1 MKPIVDRRRVL
12 LGALLGVA
20 WGVRAASGDSA
31 SPVELLQNAV
41 DAYFEERYDESI
53 RLYKA
58 ILQIDP
64 LNAAAGKGLRTA
76 VKLQDRKIKK
86 LRETERP
93 NFDAVTAY
101 VAQDRLVEASDRVR
115 DIATR
120 LPLHSDVKKL
130 NADILARAEKA
141 VSKTRTE
148 SSDRYYAEGVVAYL
162 KEDWFKAV
170 ASWEQ
175 VFKFN
180 PSRLDVKAKM
190 ERARKNLQE
199 QERLDRFLILLD
211 VGREMTRQKL
221 YLEAIRACTE
231 AISLDQKNPEARAC
245 LDKARRGNIE
255 EMARM
260 RSEEVQRMLERAMG
274 HFTTG
279 QRAQATRGF
288 QAVLDKD
295 PLNRVAADYL
305 NRIYGRDPG
314 FQISDN
320 PLSDGGAGNY
330 RRGQQYL
337 GEGRFDEANEAF
349 ERYLA
354 ARPDDAKAQQ
364 ALEDS
369 RAQQRE
375 AAESAYREGLTHW
388 AQGDLTRA
396 KELWEKTLRIDPNYV
411 KAKQALVKTKQ
422 EESRPR

>member
-1 MKPIVDRRRVL
+1 
-12 LGALLGVA
+12 
-20 WGVRAASGDSA
+20 
-31 SPVELLQNAV
+31 
-41 DAYFEERYDESI
+41 
-53 RLYKA
+53 
-58 ILQIDP
+58 
-64 LNAAAGKGLRTA
+64 
-76 VKLQDRKIKK
+76 

-93 NFDAVTAY
+93 NFDAVTSY
-101 VAQDRLVEASDRVR
+101 LAQDRLVEASDRVR
-115 DIATR
+115 DISTR
-120 LPLHSDVKKL
+120 LPLHNDVKKL
-130 NADILARAEKA
+130 NADILSKAEKA
-141 VSKTRTE
+141 VSKTRAE
-148 SSDRYYAEGVVAYL
+148 SSDRYFAEGVVAYL

-180 PSRLDVKAKM
+180 PTRLDVKAKV

-199 QERLDRFLILLD
+199 QERRDRFLILLD

-221 YLEAIRACTE
+221 YLEAIKACTE

-245 LDKARRGNIE
+245 LEKARRGNIE
-255 EMARM
+255 EMARL
-260 RSEEVQRMLERAMG
+260 RSEEVQRMLEQAMG
-274 HFTTG
+274 HFTSGKRTE
-279 QRAQATRGF
+279 ATRGF
-288 QAVLDKD
+288 QSVLDKD
-295 PLNRVAADYL
+295 PANRVASEYL

-337 GEGRFDEANEAF
+337 SEGRYDEANEAF

-364 ALEDS
+364 SLEDA
-369 RAQQRE
+369 RAKQRE
-375 AAESAYREGLTHW
+375 AAENAYREGLTHW
-388 AQGDLTRA
+388 AQGDLVRA
-396 KELWEKTLRIDPNYV
+396 KDLWEKTLRIDPDYV

>member
-1 MKPIVDRRRVL
+1 MTFFTTHRRVFLGVL
-12 LGALLGVA
+12 LGFSWAGPAGAVE
-20 WGVRAASGDSA
+20 SS

-41 DAYFEERYDESI
+41 DAYFEERYDESM

-64 LNAAAGKGLRTA
+64 QNAAAQTGLKTA
-76 VKLQDRKIKK
+76 TKLQEKKIKK
-86 LRETERP
+86 LRQAERP
-93 NFDAVTAY
+93 NFDAVTAFLG
-101 VAQDRLVEASDRVR
+101 QDRLVEASDRVR

-120 LPLHSDVKKL
+120 LSLHPDVKKL
-130 NADILARAEKA
+130 NADILARAEKS
-141 VSKTRTE
+141 VSKTRAE
-148 SSDRYYAEGVVAYL
+148 SSDRYFAEGVVAYL
-162 KEDWFKAV
+162 NEDWFKAV

-180 PSRLDVKAKM
+180 PSRLDVKAKI
-190 ERARKNLQE
+190 ERARRNLQE
-199 QERLDRFLILLD
+199 QERRDRFLILLD

-221 YLEAIRACTE
+221 YLEAIKACTE
-231 AISLDQKNPEARAC
+231 AIALDQKNPEARGC

-255 EMARM
+255 EMARL

-274 HFTTG
+274 NFTSG
-279 QRAQATRGF
+279 RRADATRGF

-295 PLNRVAADYL
+295 PFNRVASEYL

-320 PLSDGGAGNY
+320 PLAEGGAGNY

-337 GEGRFDEANEAF
+337 SEGRYDEANEAF

-354 ARPDDAKAQQ
+354 SRPDDVKAQQ

-369 RAQQRE
+369 RVKQRE
-375 AAESAYREGLTHW
+375 AAENAYREGLTHW
-388 AQGDLTRA
+388 AQGDLARA
-396 KELWEKTLRIDPNYV
+396 KEMWEKTLRVDPNYV